1 MTSDNSRRTR
11 FASRLAALPTR
22 PGVYIM
28 RNAKGDVIYVGK
40 AASLRNRVRNYFGAP
55 HSLELKTRALV
66 EQIED
71 FEYIVT
77 ANAAEALHLE
87 ATLVK
92 RHQPFFNVRLKDDKH
107 YPYLKVDLADDWP
120 RVYITRRVEKDGARY
135 FGPFA
140 NAGSVRR
147 TLDIVNKLFPWRSCT
162 KAITGTDPR
171 PCLDYFINRCIAPCT
186 GYCTKE

>member
-1 MTSDNSRRTR
+1 MCKERSRQTAYNRFDMPARNDNTKRTL
-11 FASRLAALPTR
+11 FASRLAALPPR

-28 RNAKGDVIYVGK
+28 RNEKGDVIYVGK

-55 HSLELKTRALV
+55 HSLEPKTRALV
-66 EQIED
+66 EQVGD

-107 YPYLKVDLADDWP
+107 YPYLRIDVQNEWP
-120 RVYITRRVEKDGARY
+120 RVEIARRVHSDGARY
-135 FGPFA
+135 FGP
-140 NAGSVRR
+140 
-147 TLDIVNKLFPWRSCT
+147 
-162 KAITGTDPR
+162 
-171 PCLDYFINRCIAPCT
+171 
-186 GYCTKE
+186 